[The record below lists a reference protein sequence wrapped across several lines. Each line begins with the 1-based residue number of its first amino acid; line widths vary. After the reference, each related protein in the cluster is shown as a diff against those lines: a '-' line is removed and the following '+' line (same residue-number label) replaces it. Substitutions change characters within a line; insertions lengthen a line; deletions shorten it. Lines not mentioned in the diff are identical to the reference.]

1 MRYRQE
7 TVADKD
13 WDGEFESHDEWARF
27 GPQPPY
33 RSAIFIDAQGRP
45 CVTQQDF
52 TRARDNAGFPVRY
65 RWDTMDSEKPRS
77 RVLNPGISTG

>member
-7 TVADKD
+7 TVVEND
-13 WDGEFESHDEWARF
+13 WDGEFMTYEEWARF

-33 RSAIFIDAQGRP
+33 RSATFIDAKGRL

-52 TRARDNAGFPVRY
+52 TRAQDDGAFPLRY
-65 RWDTMDSEKPRS
+65 RWEEPRTP
-77 RVLNPGISTG
+77 R